1 MPSPTDRGSRSIA
14 LDRPIARVVVAGGG
28 IVGWSAAAAL
38 KRRLRWL
45 DVTLLAIEPAAD
57 ALADH
62 VSGTLPSIFGFHGDL
77 GLGDDDTVARAGS
90 LYRLGTRFRGWA
102 ESVPEYVHAYGRYGG
117 SIGTASFHH
126 HWVRAAHAGTA
137 APFDRHC
144 AAAML
149 AGGDRFVPPEEIG
162 ALPGA
167 GFEYG
172 LQIDPL
178 RYRAMLRAFALHCGV
193 CEQRGD
199 IAAVAMR
206 DDGFV
211 AALTLAD
218 GAALTADLFIDCT
231 GPAARIRSC
240 VDDAW
245 ESWRK
250 WLPCNRVAVAE
261 TPAPTIC
268 PSTDT
273 VEAVAAG
280 WRWTAGGRHR
290 TSTGIV
296 YSSAHASEDD
306 AAAALGTSPV
316 AAIAIDPGTRPAPWL
331 RNCVAIGD
339 AATVIEPLEWTNLHL
354 AHSAIDRM
362 IAMLPDRACAAVE
375 TGDFNRQCAAEAMRV
390 RDFVLLHYAAA
401 SRPEPFWREVAP
413 VEWPASLAH
422 TLAQFRGR
430 GRLPIYEEETFARDS
445 WLAVLLGQ
453 GVLPRRSDPLID
465 IVPPRQSDALMT
477 AMRDTVA
484 AAVARAP
491 SQSAFLQ
498 AMNRQIAR

>member
-1 MPSPTDRGSRSIA
+1 MPSSVRSRAIA

-38 KRRLRWL
+38 KRRLPWL
-45 DVTLLAIEPAAD
+45 DVTLLAIEPPAN

-62 VSGTLPSIFGFHGDL
+62 IASTLPSILGFHGDL

-102 ESVPEYVHAYGRYGG
+102 QGRADYVHAYGSHGG

-126 HWVRAAHAGTA
+126 HWVRAAQAGTA

-149 AGGDRFVPPEEIG
+149 AGQDRFVPPDEIG
-162 ALPGA
+162 GDPGM

-172 LQIDPL
+172 LQIDPP

-193 CEQRGD
+193 QERSGD

-211 AALTLAD
+211 AALTLTD
-218 GAALTADLFIDCT
+218 GTALTGDLFVDCT
-231 GPAARIRSC
+231 GPQARIRSC
-240 VDDAW
+240 VDADRQ
-245 ESWRK
+245 SWRD
-250 WLPCNRVAVAE
+250 WLPCDRVMMAE
-261 TPAPTIC
+261 APPPAAC

-273 VEAVAAG
+273 VEATPAG
-280 WRWTAGGRHR
+280 WRWTAGGRRR
-290 TSTGIV
+290 TSIGIV
-296 YSSAHASEDD
+296 YSSAHAAEDE
-306 AAAALGTSPV
+306 AVAALGTAP
-316 AAIAIDPGTRPAPWL
+316 AAAFAIDAGTRPAPWL

-339 AATVIEPLEWTNLHL
+339 AATTIEPLEWTNLHL

-390 RDFVLLHYAAA
+390 RDFVILHYAAS
-401 SRPEPFWREVAP
+401 SRPEPFWQDVAAIEP
-413 VEWPASLAH
+413 PASLAH
-422 TLAQFRGR
+422 TLAQFRER

-453 GVLPRRSDPLID
+453 GVLPRRADPLID
-465 IVPPRQSDALMT
+465 IVPPQQSDALM
-477 AMRDTVA
+477 ASVRDNVA
-484 AAVARAP
+484 AAVANAP
-491 SQSAFLQ
+491 TQAAFLQ